1 MEARLKKIIRAK
13 IRTNTAYILLKKSLD
28 MFGHLKHESK
38 IPQTVTLV
46 THDFVAQIGCWDSLY
61 ESNVIAEG
69 HEQLGPYEV

>member
-13 IRTNTAYILLKKSLD
+13 IRINTAYILLKKSLD

-46 THDFVAQIGCWDSLY
+46 THDFVAQIG
-61 ESNVIAEG
+61 
-69 HEQLGPYEV
+69 

>member
-46 THDFVAQIGCWDSLY
+46 THDFVAQIGWWDSLY

>member
-46 THDFVAQIGCWDSLY
+46 THDFVAQIG
-61 ESNVIAEG
+61 
-69 HEQLGPYEV
+69 